1 MELSLKQAALLAVI
15 LANPGITGPEIVE
28 RLGGIVPQ
36 IQFPQHIGRLRQRGL
51 IRTERC
57 ASCTR
62 TNQVHLTAKGQTELA
77 EARGI
82 LQLIQK
88 QLGKRPKVSGT

>member
-28 RLGGIVPQ
+28 RLGGLVPQ
-36 IQFPQHIGRLRQRGL
+36 IQFPQHISRLRNRGL

-57 ASCTR
+57 AGCTR
-62 TNQVHLTAKGQTELA
+62 TNRVHLTAKGEQELA
-77 EARGI
+77 EAGGI
-82 LQLIQK
+82 LRLIQN
-88 QLGKRPKVSGT
+88 QLAKGPKVSRT